1 MPPGPRPGSAPTMR
15 DIAAEAGVSKA
26 LVSIVFRGAPGA
38 SEATRRKVFEA
49 ADRLGYRANRSA
61 SLLARTRTNQLGVVL
76 DLHNGFHAEIVEAA
90 LTQAE
95 AAGYHLVLG
104 PRAAGRDERS
114 AIEGLLEFRCE
125 AMLLL
130 GPTLDADELAHLAA
144 DTPVVC
150 IGRQARGGDLD
161 VIRSADDVGMELVVD
176 HLVALGHR
184 HLAHVDGGAGDI
196 PAARRAGFE
205 RAVRRHRLVGRSV
218 VVPGGSTEED
228 GRRAARSLLERT
240 RRPTAIAAYN
250 DRSALGVIDA
260 VTRAGLRVPVDV
272 SVTGFD
278 DSPIAAL
285 ATIDLTSVN
294 QDATRLGAGAV
305 RAALERLDE
314 GRTTPR
320 ELTLTPALVARGT
333 SAAAPAAP

>member
-1 MPPGPRPGSAPTMR
+1 
-15 DIAAEAGVSKA
+15 
-26 LVSIVFRGAPGA
+26 
-38 SEATRRKVFEA
+38 
-49 ADRLGYRANRSA
+49 
-61 SLLARTRTNQLGVVL
+61 
-76 DLHNGFHAEIVEAA
+76 
-90 LTQAE
+90 
-95 AAGYHLVLG
+95 
-104 PRAAGRDERS
+104 
-114 AIEGLLEFRCE
+114 
-125 AMLLL
+125 
-130 GPTLDADELAHLAA
+130 
-144 DTPVVC
+144 
-150 IGRQARGGDLD
+150 
-161 VIRSADDVGMELVVD
+161 
-176 HLVALGHR
+176 
-184 HLAHVDGGAGDI
+184 
-196 PAARRAGFE
+196 
-205 RAVRRHRLVGRSV
+205 VRRHRLVGRSV